1 MRAPHRLSN
10 AAAPLESD
18 EVGLFQGIV
27 EHLGGAVLVCDAQG
41 HVRWANSRTAEWL
54 STTARPETEGDAA
67 TPLPSRLPTLATL
80 SLPWEI
86 DAAQLASVC
95 AGETLRLRAD
105 TLVGADGV
113 VRRCH
118 ARLSPL
124 PRAAAPP
131 LVLAWIDEHLED
143 ESPSLSDSQRR
154 RALAAAQVGSWSRH
168 FGDGTARVDPLWC
181 YSLGL
186 DPCEGPDHLE
196 RWSRRIHPD
205 DVGRFRRAGA
215 QLVDAPGDAPDFDV
229 EYRILTAD
237 SRWLW
242 VLQRGRVCRRDPRSD
257 APLEAA
263 GICIDID
270 ARKRAEVEVHENESR
285 LATALWGAQAAF
297 WQLHIPSDTA
307 TRSPLWFAMTGYTQE
322 SWNSLPSPWST
333 RLHPEDRDGV
343 ERQIAEHFEGRSQ
356 SLELRYR
363 TRCADG
369 SWKWM
374 MDRGRVVEWDF
385 DGKPIAA
392 IGVSIDI
399 DAQKRAELALQSSE
413 SRLDTAVWGAGVGLY
428 ELDCV
433 SGVTRWLND
442 WCERHDVDACA
453 GAEHVD
459 RWDSNIHPEDLPAA
473 RACFSGH
480 LEGREEYYDA
490 EYRIRARGGA
500 WRWIFERGRVTERD
514 AAGAPLRLVGTCMDI
529 DARRRVELAAEDSR
543 RRLELALES
552 AQGCLWEWDIVQARY
567 NDAYYE
573 LHGVSPA
580 EGRRQR
586 AFWGD
591 RAHPEDRERVLTAER
606 ELVEGRIESFNTQ
619 YRVRHADGSWR
630 WMVDR
635 FRAAER
641 DDQGRAT
648 RLIGFAMDVTD
659 DVQMRETLQTTESA
673 LRAATESTPDWL
685 ALLDERLHIRFIN
698 RGFRGMTVAELLGR
712 DAIPL
717 VDPDWQAVTRE
728 NYQHVLVTGE
738 PRSFDVL
745 QPIEGEEPRR
755 LLHRVVPVQGGGGA
769 IRGVSVVVT
778 DVTAQHA
785 AERRLRESERTL
797 RTVTAN
803 SNDWMM
809 LLDLDNRCRFVNRPI
824 RGHDIDRMIG
834 EDALGMVPAGYA
846 DEMRAA
852 IAAVTAT
859 GEPRTMLQRV
869 EHEADGERR
878 GLEVRITP
886 ARDGER
892 IVGTVLTITDVTGRP
907 RHQQALHAQAL
918 MLQTMSEPVLLV
930 DRDGVAKMV
939 NPAFESLACQPAAQ
953 LIGQLL
959 EPLLRSCVAEYDEIT
974 VAAMAHW
981 RSNPR
986 HVPVRREFDWRSPD
1000 GQTHRLL
1007 AAFSHLQ
1014 IDGVAHVL
1022 CVYTNLT
1029 EQREVERQIL
1039 DVIQRAQRRIGAD
1052 LHDGLGQELTGIA
1065 MLLRGLQ
1072 RAVGD
1077 GRAATPAQIEEVIG
1091 HVGRSIESAR
1101 AMARGLAPV
1110 DPEHGGLGG
1119 ALQRLAASATRQSG
1133 VHVELR
1139 YDVPPTLLFSQ
1150 EESTHLLRIAQ
1161 EAVSNALWHAEP
1173 RAIEISLEYET
1184 GFALLRIR
1192 DDGRGFPDA
1201 TEPRRGLGL
1210 KTMRFRASVL
1220 RGDLQILRNDL
1231 RSPQSSGITLI
1242 CRVPVHS
1249 RRLVGKTVA

>member
-1 MRAPHRLSN
+1 MRAPDRLL
-10 AAAPLESD
+10 AAKAPLESE

-27 EHLGGAVLVCDAQG
+27 EHLGGVVLVCDAQG
-41 HVRWANSRTAEWL
+41 QVRWANSRASVWL
-54 STTARPETEGDAA
+54 GTTGRAGIPGADAA
-67 TPLPSRLPTLATL
+67 PPLTRLPSLAAL
-80 SLPWEI
+80 SLPWTI

-105 TLVGADGV
+105 TLIGADGV

-124 PRAAAPP
+124 PRTAAPP
-131 LVLAWIDEHLED
+131 LVLAWIDEHRED
-143 ESPSLSDSQRR
+143 DSDSLSDSQRR

-168 FGDGTARVDPLWC
+168 FADGAARVDPLWC

-215 QLVDAPGDAPDFDV
+215 QLADAADDAPDFDV

-297 WQLHIPSDTA
+297 WQLHIPSDTT

-322 SWNSLPSPWST
+322 SWSSLAAPWSS
-333 RLHPEDRDGV
+333 RLHPEDRPGI
-343 ERQIAEHFEGRSQ
+343 ERLIVEHFEGRSQ

-363 TRCADG
+363 TRCADD

-385 DGKPIAA
+385 DGTPIAA

-399 DAQKRAELALQSSE
+399 DQQKRAELALQSSE
-413 SRLDTAVWGAGVGLY
+413 SRLETAIWGAGVGLY
-428 ELDCV
+428 ELDCG

-442 WCERHDVDACA
+442 WCERHDIDACA

-459 RWDSNIHPEDLPAA
+459 RWDSNIHPDDLPAA

-490 EYRIRARGGA
+490 EYRIRTRGGL
-500 WRWIFERGRVTERD
+500 WRWIFERGRVTEHD
-514 AAGAPLRLVGTCMDI
+514 ASGAPLRLVGTCMDI
-529 DARRRVELAAEDSR
+529 DARRRVEIAAEDSR

-552 AQGCLWEWDIVQARY
+552 AQGCLWEWDIAQARY

-586 AFWGD
+586 TFWSD
-591 RAHPEDRERVLTAER
+591 RAHSEDRDRVLAAER
-606 ELVEGRIESFNTQ
+606 ELVEGRIGSFNTQ

-641 DDQGRAT
+641 DEHGRAT

-659 DVQMRETLQTTESA
+659 DVQLRETLQTTESA

-698 RGFRGMTVAELLGR
+698 RGFRGMTVAELVGR

-717 VDPDWQAVTRE
+717 VDPDWQVLTRE
-728 NYQHVLVTGE
+728 NYQHVLDTGE
-738 PRSFDVL
+738 PRSFDIL
-745 QPIEGEEPRR
+745 QRIEGREPRR
-755 LLHRVVPVQGGGGA
+755 YLHRVVPVQGSGGA
-769 IRGVSVVVT
+769 IRGVSVIVT

-797 RTVTAN
+797 RTVTAS
-803 SNDWMM
+803 SNDWVM

-834 EDALGMVPAGYA
+834 EDAIAMTPAGHG

-859 GEPRTMLQRV
+859 GEPRTMLQRL
-869 EHEADGERR
+869 EPEGDGERR
-878 GLEVRITP
+878 SLEVRITA
-886 ARDGER
+886 ARDGEQ
-892 IVGTVLTITDVTGRP
+892 ITGTVLTITDVTQRL
-907 RHQQALHAQAL
+907 HQQQALQAQAL
-918 MLQTMSEPVLLV
+918 ILQTMSEPVLLV

-939 NPAFESLACQPAAQ
+939 NPAFEALACRPAEQ
-953 LIGQLL
+953 MIGQPL
-959 EPLLRSCVAEYDEIT
+959 ERLLRSCAAEHDEIT
-974 VAAMAHW
+974 EAARAHW
-981 RSNPR
+981 RSSPR

-1000 GQTHRLL
+1000 GQVHRVL

-1014 IDGVAHVL
+1014 IDDVPHVL
-1022 CVYTNLT
+1022 CVYTYLT

-1039 DVIQRAQRRIGAD
+1039 DVVQRAQRRIGAD
-1052 LHDGLGQELTGIA
+1052 LHDGLGQELTGVA
-1065 MLLRGLQ
+1065 LLLRGLH
-1072 RAVGD
+1072 RAVAD

-1091 HVGRSIESAR
+1091 HVSRSIETAR

-1119 ALQRLAASATRQSG
+1119 ALQRLAAAASRRSG

-1139 YDVPPTLLFSQ
+1139 YDLPPSLVFSH
-1150 EESTHLLRIAQ
+1150 EESTHLFRIAQ
-1161 EAVSNALWHAEP
+1161 EAVSNALRHAEP
-1173 RAIEISLEYET
+1173 RTVQVSLTYDD
-1184 GFALLRIR
+1184 GHAVLRIV

-1201 TEPRRGLGL
+1201 FEPKRGLGL
-1210 KTMRFRASVL
+1210 KTMRFRASLL
-1220 RGDLQILRNDL
+1220 RGDLQIVRNDL
-1231 RSPQSSGITLI
+1231 RSSRGSGITLI

-1249 RRLVGKTVA
+1249 RRLVGTTVA